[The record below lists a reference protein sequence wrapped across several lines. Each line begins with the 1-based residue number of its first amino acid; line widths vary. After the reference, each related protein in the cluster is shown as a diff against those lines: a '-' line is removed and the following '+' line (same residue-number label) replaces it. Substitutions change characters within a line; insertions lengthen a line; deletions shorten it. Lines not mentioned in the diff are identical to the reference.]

1 MAEDKSTTAEFNVV
15 LNDGMSAAAQ
25 TAAQALEA
33 LKGEIN
39 SDTKALSEMQ
49 KAMRNLKAATGQD
62 VAKPMAE
69 LEAKMATL
77 KGKIGLTQ
85 GKYVELGGTFSGI
98 KAKTKTA
105 TAEVKVAST
114 GMQAFAERMKALST
128 EASGLP
134 GPLGSMA
141 GGLSKVAGTMSGA
154 TLAAVALTAAF
165 VAVVAAGVAVTKMLF
180 DQALASGDAARSELL
195 HFEALTKMRN
205 LLGIAPGKAKDMQD
219 AVDAVS
225 SSVSISREKVSGYAE
240 QLYKAGLRG
249 ANLSAALEGTS
260 IKASALGDAA
270 GGAFAGWAGSLAL
283 AGGSV
288 KRLSED
294 VKNRFGGIVQKQM
307 ASLEVQ
313 TLKQKENWASLF
325 RGINVDPFLNAMK
338 RLRDIFSQQT
348 AAGRALKQLLTTFLQ
363 PLFDAAEGGAVFM
376 RRFFKQMIIGVQEL
390 VIAYLLVRNWFRK
403 AFGPD
408 QTKSMS
414 DLFLKLDIGRVV
426 VYTLAA
432 ALGAL
437 AISAIIAAAPFL
449 LMAAAIY
456 FGIEAL
462 MGLYQLWEEID
473 WVDLGNAIVD
483 GIVGG
488 LNAGWDALTSVFGDL
503 ADSSVKAFKDA
514 LGISS
519 PSKVFARVGT
529 EIPAGAAQGIE
540 QGTPQAQAAA
550 QGMVDASTI
559 KLGNEVQGKS
569 KDKPLEQS
577 GGARAAAG
585 PVTVSIGELHVHAE
599 SGEPRALALAFRRE
613 VESVLEGVALQ
624 LGAQPLGAAP

>member
-33 LKGEIN
+33 LKGEI
-39 SDTKALSEMQ
+39 SADTKALADMQ

-69 LEAKMATL
+69 LEAKMTAL
-77 KGKIGLTQ
+77 RGKIGATQ
-85 GKYVELGGTFSGI
+85 GKYVELGGTFSGL

-105 TAEVKVAST
+105 TTEVKVAST
-114 GMQAFAERMKALST
+114 GLQAFAERMKALST

-141 GGLSKVAGTMSGA
+141 GGLSKVAGTMSTA

-338 RLRDIFSQQT
+338 RLRDIFSVNT
-348 AAGRALKQLLTTFLQ
+348 AAGRALKQLFTTFLQ

-403 AFGPD
+403 AFGSE
-408 QTKSMS
+408 QYKSLS
-414 DLFLKLDIGRVV
+414 DLFLKLQIGKVF
-426 VYTLAA
+426 VYLIAA
-432 ALGAL
+432 AFAVL
-437 AISAIIAAAPFL
+437 AFNVLAAAAPFL
-449 LMAAAIY
+449 IMAAVVY
-456 FGIEAL
+456 FAFQKISE
-462 MGLYQLWEEID
+462 LYDLWKIID
-473 WVDLGNAIVD
+473 WGELGQNIID
-483 GIVGG
+483 GLIGG
-488 LNAGWDALTSVFGDL
+488 LNAAAGAVAQVFEDIAGG
-503 ADSSVKAFKDA
+503 AVKAFKDA
-514 LGISS
+514 LGIAS
-519 PSKVFARVGT
+519 PSKVFAEIGT
-529 EIPAGAAQGIE
+529 EIPAGAAKGIKQGSPE
-540 QGTPQAQAAA
+540 AQSAA

-559 KLGNEVQGKS
+559 KLGSEVQGTS
-569 KDKPLEQS
+569 KDKPLEQ

-585 PVTVSIGELHVHAE
+585 AVTVSIGELHVHAE